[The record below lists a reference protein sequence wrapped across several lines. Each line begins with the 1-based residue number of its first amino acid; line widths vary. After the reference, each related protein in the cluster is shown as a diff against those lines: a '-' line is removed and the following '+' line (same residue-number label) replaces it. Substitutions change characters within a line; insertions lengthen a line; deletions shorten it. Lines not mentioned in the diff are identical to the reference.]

1 MTGFISI
8 VTYQA
13 KCTKVHQAR
22 RAEIEKTKLVS
33 FAEREKEVEGEGGTE
48 GAEQLQKIGQKLI
61 FSMGYVTSTVDL
73 LFSR

>member
-1 MTGFISI
+1 MHSI
-8 VTYQA
+8 FTYQA

-22 RAEIEKTKLVS
+22 RAKLEKAKLVS
-33 FAEREKEVEGEGGTE
+33 FAEREEEVEGEGGTE
-48 GAEQLQKIGQKLI
+48 GAEQLQKIGQNLI

>member
-22 RAEIEKTKLVS
+22 RAELEKAKLVS
-33 FAEREKEVEGEGGTE
+33 IAEREEEVEGEGGTE
-48 GAEQLQKIGQKLI
+48 GAEQLQKIGQKLKFNI
-61 FSMGYVTSTVDL
+61 
-73 LFSR
+73 